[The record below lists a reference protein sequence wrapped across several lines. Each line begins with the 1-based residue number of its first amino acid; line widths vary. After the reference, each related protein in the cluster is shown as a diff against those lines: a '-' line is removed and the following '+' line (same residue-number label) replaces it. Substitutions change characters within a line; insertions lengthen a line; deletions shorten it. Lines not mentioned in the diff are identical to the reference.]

1 MGFIVAVDG
10 TAGSGKGS
18 VTKVVAERLNL
29 VTIDTGAMYRC
40 VTFAMLEQNVGLD
53 EIDKIT
59 EILENIKIEFEE
71 NPEHESGKKVLLNG
85 NDVTSKIRSKEVN
98 EKVSP
103 VSTIKIVREH
113 LAEMQREMAKSI
125 DVIMEGRDIGTNV
138 FPNADVKI
146 YLDASP
152 EERAERRFRQNK
164 VNGIDIPFE
173 EILKNV
179 KERDYIDSHREIA
192 PLTKAPDAVYID
204 STGMTIEEEA
214 EAVIKIINEKRKA

>member
-29 VTIDTGAMYRC
+29 VTIDTGAMYRS
-40 VTFAMLEQNVGLD
+40 VTLAMLEQNVGLE
-53 EIDKIT
+53 EIDKIAK
-59 EILENIKIEFEE
+59 ILESIKIEFEE

-85 NDVTSKIRSKEVN
+85 QDVTAKIRSKEVN
-98 EKVSP
+98 ENVSP

-113 LAEMQREMAKSI
+113 LAQMQREMAKSI

-179 KERDYIDSHREIA
+179 KERDYIDSHRKIA

-214 EAVIKIINEKRKA
+214 EAVIKVINEKRK

>member
-18 VTKVVAERLNL
+18 VTKVVAERLGL
-29 VTIDTGAMYRC
+29 VTIDTGAMYRS
-40 VTFAMLEQNVGLD
+40 VTLAMLEQNVGLED
-53 EIDKIT
+53 TEKIA
-59 EILENIKIEFEE
+59 EILKDIKIEFVEDSE
-71 NPEHESGKKVLLNG
+71 NESGKKVFLNG
-85 NDVTSKIRSKEVN
+85 RDVTLQIRSKEVT
-98 EKVSP
+98 EFVSP

-146 YLDASP
+146 YLDATP
-152 EERAERRFRQNK
+152 EERAERRYRQNK
-164 VNGIDIPFE
+164 ENGIDIPFE

-214 EAVIKIINEKRKA
+214 DAVIKVINEKRK

>member
-1 MGFIVAVDG
+1 MGFVVAVDG

-18 VTKVVAERLNL
+18 VTQVVAKKLNL
-29 VTIDTGAMYRC
+29 KTIDTGAMYRS
-40 VTFAMLEQNVGLD
+40 VTLEMLNKNVKL
-53 EIDKIT
+53 EETEKIQK
-59 EILENIKIEFEE
+59 ILENLKIEFVEE
-71 NPEHESGKKVLLNG
+71 GKGKKVFLNG
-85 NDVTSKIRSKEVN
+85 EDVTLKIRSKEVN
-98 EKVSP
+98 EFVSP

-113 LAEMQREMAKSI
+113 LAVLQRNMAKSI

-146 YLDASP
+146 YLDATP
-152 EERAERRFRQNK
+152 EERAQRRFRQNK
-164 VNGIDIPFE
+164 ENGIDIPYE

-214 EAVIKIINEKRKA
+214 EEVIKVINAKKKVATI

>member
-1 MGFIVAVDG
+1 MGFVVAVDG

-18 VTKVVAERLNL
+18 ITKIVAERLNL
-29 VTIDTGAMYRC
+29 KTIDTGAMYRC
-40 VTFAMLEQNVGLD
+40 VTLAMLEQNVKL
-53 EIDKIT
+53 EETEKIMG
-59 EILENIKIEFEE
+59 ILKNIKIEFVDEDKE
-71 NPEHESGKKVLLNG
+71 KKVKLNG
-85 NDVTSKIRSKEVN
+85 RDVTLKIRSKEVN
-98 EKVSP
+98 EFVSP
-103 VSTIKIVREH
+103 VSTVRVVREY
-113 LAEMQREMAKSI
+113 LANMQREMAKSI

-146 YLDASP
+146 YLDATV
-152 EERAERRFRQNK
+152 EERAKRRFRQNK
-164 VNGIDIPFE
+164 ENGIDIPFE

-214 EAVIKIINEKRKA
+214 EEVIKIINEKRK